1 MNRVLT
7 IAAFLSTVLL
17 VSGCAMFNSSE
28 SEEQVKLRELSAS
41 SSDNSRAN
49 KQLARNVK
57 QLQDDTTR
65 NTNRIDGVQSQVS
78 DLDLRCQDLV
88 KRNQALEQSNQ
99 ELIRQI
105 LELNKKIEDDKAA
118 RQEELNKL
126 VNVIAEQTT
135 KVINDTVAAN
145 VSIPAG
151 AGPFVKYTVES
162 GDSLN
167 TIAKAHKVKI
177 DEIRKANRMKNDSI
191 RAGQVLY
198 IPKRD

>member
-7 IAAFLSTVLL
+7 IAAFLAAALL

-41 SSDNSRAN
+41 SNDNIRSN
-49 KQLARNVK
+49 KQLAQKVKDNV
-57 QLQDDTTR
+57 T
-65 NTNRIDGVQSQVS
+65 RIDGIQNQFSAIDS
-78 DLDLRCQDLV
+78 RTQDLV
-88 KRNQALEQSNQ
+88 NRIQALEQNNQ
-99 ELIRQI
+99 ELTKQI
-105 LELNKKIEDDKAA
+105 AGLNKKIEDDTTA
-118 RQEELNKL
+118 RQEEMNKL
-126 VNVIAEQTT
+126 VSVIAEQTT

-167 TIAKAHKVKI
+167 TIAKAHKVKV

-191 RAGQVLY
+191 RTGQVLY
-198 IPKRD
+198 IPKKD

>member
-1 MNRVLT
+1 
-7 IAAFLSTVLL
+7 
-17 VSGCAMFNSSE
+17 
-28 SEEQVKLRELSAS
+28 EEQVKLRELSAS
-41 SSDNSRAN
+41 SSDNSRTN

-57 QLQDDTTR
+57 QLQDDAAR
-65 NTNRIDGVQSQVS
+65 NANRIDGVQSQVS

-118 RQEELNKL
+118 RQEEMNKL

-145 VSIPAG
+145 TSIPAG
-151 AGPFVKYTVES
+151 AGPFVKYPVES

-167 TIAKAHKVKI
+167 IIAKAHKVKI

-198 IPKRD
+198 IPKKD

>member
-7 IAAFLSTVLL
+7 TAMFLTTALL

-28 SEEQVKLRELSAS
+28 SEEQIKLRELSAS
-41 SSDNSRAN
+41 STDNIRAN

-57 QLQDDTTR
+57 QLQESA
-65 NTNRIDGVQSQVS
+65 NRIDGIQSQVS

-99 ELIRQI
+99 ELIKEI
-105 LELNKKIEDDKAA
+105 IALNKKIEDDKAA

-145 VSIPAG
+145 VSVPAG
-151 AGPFVKYTVES
+151 AGPFVKYTVEA

-167 TIAKAHKVKI
+167 TIAKSHKVKT
-177 DEIRKANRMKNDSI
+177 DEIRKANRMKNDTI

-198 IPKRD
+198 IPKKD

>member
-1 MNRVLT
+1 MNRFLT
-7 IAAFLSTVLL
+7 IAAFLSTALL

-41 SSDNSRAN
+41 SNDNVRAS

-57 QLQDDTTR
+57 QLQDDATKNTT
-65 NTNRIDGVQSQVS
+65 RIDGVQSQVS

-88 KRNQALEQSNQ
+88 KSNQ
-99 ELIRQI
+99 ELTKQI
-105 LELNKKIEDDKAA
+105 AELNKKIEDDKAA
-118 RQEELNKL
+118 RQEEMNKL

-151 AGPFVKYTVES
+151 SGPFVKYTVES

-167 TIAKAHKVKI
+167 TIGKAHKVKV
-177 DEIRKANRMKNDSI
+177 DEIRKVNRMKNDSI

-198 IPKRD
+198 IPKKD

>member
-1 MNRVLT
+1 MGSYND
-7 IAAFLSTVLL
+7 IAAISRIVHRHGARLL
-17 VSGCAMFNSSE
+17 VDA
-28 SEEQVKLRELSAS
+28 A
-41 SSDNSRAN
+41 
-49 KQLARNVK
+49 QLAAHRPVRMAA
-57 QLQDDTTR
+57 DD
-65 NTNRIDGVQSQVS
+65 IDLLRLFSE
-78 DLDLRCQDLV
+78 DL
-88 KRNQALEQSNQ
+88 
-99 ELIRQI
+99 IP
-105 LELNKKIEDDKAA
+105 DKAA

-198 IPKRD
+198 IPKKD

>member
-1 MNRVLT
+1 MNRFLT
-7 IAAFLSTVLL
+7 IAAFLSTALL

-28 SEEQVKLRELSAS
+28 SEEQVKLREMSAS
-41 SSDNSRAN
+41 SNDNVRAS

-57 QLQDDTTR
+57 QLQDDATKNTT
-65 NTNRIDGVQSQVS
+65 RIDGVQSQVS

-88 KRNQALEQSNQ
+88 KSNQ
-99 ELIRQI
+99 ELTKQI
-105 LELNKKIEDDKAA
+105 AELNKRIEDDKVA
-118 RQEELNKL
+118 RQEEMNKL

-151 AGPFVKYTVES
+151 SGPFVKYTVES

-167 TIAKAHKVKI
+167 TIGKAHKVKV
-177 DEIRKANRMKNDSI
+177 DEIRKVNRMKNDSI

-198 IPKRD
+198 IPKKD

>member
-7 IAAFLSTVLL
+7 IAAFLAAALL

-41 SSDNSRAN
+41 SNDNIRSN
-49 KQLARNVK
+49 KQLAQKVKDNV
-57 QLQDDTTR
+57 T
-65 NTNRIDGVQSQVS
+65 RIDGIQNQFSAIDS
-78 DLDLRCQDLV
+78 RTQDLV
-88 KRNQALEQSNQ
+88 NRIQALEQNNQ
-99 ELIRQI
+99 ELTKQI
-105 LELNKKIEDDKAA
+105 AGLNKKIEDDTTA
-118 RQEELNKL
+118 RQEEMNKL
-126 VNVIAEQTT
+126 VSVIAEQTT

>member
-1 MNRVLT
+1 
-7 IAAFLSTVLL
+7 
-17 VSGCAMFNSSE
+17 MFNSSE

-41 SSDNSRAN
+41 SNDNVRAS

-57 QLQDDTTR
+57 QLQDDATKNTT
-65 NTNRIDGVQSQVS
+65 RIDGVQSQVS

-88 KRNQALEQSNQ
+88 KSNQ
-99 ELIRQI
+99 ELTKQI
-105 LELNKKIEDDKAA
+105 AELNKKIEDDKAA
-118 RQEELNKL
+118 RQEEMNKL

-151 AGPFVKYTVES
+151 SGPFVKYTVES

-167 TIAKAHKVKI
+167 TIGKAHKVKV
-177 DEIRKANRMKNDSI
+177 DEIRKVNRMKNDSI

-198 IPKRD
+198 IPKKD

>member
-7 IAAFLSTVLL
+7 IAALLSTALL
-17 VSGCAMFNSSE
+17 ASGCAMFNSSE
-28 SEEQVKLRELSAS
+28 SEEQVKLRELPAS

-57 QLQDDTTR
+57 QLQESA
-65 NTNRIDGVQSQVS
+65 NRIDGIQSQVS

-118 RQEELNKL
+118 RQEEMNKL

-145 VSIPAG
+145 TSIPAG

-167 TIAKAHKVKI
+167 IIAKAHKVKI

-198 IPKRD
+198 IPKKD